1 MKFVV
6 QNPDNTEDNYEIIS
20 GAPGDMLEDET
31 IQACIC
37 RIWRQLIDKENEY
50 RASFGI
56 KYASQYVMDDPI
68 IDAIK
73 KSKEKIY
80 IVKKAENIIGMA
92 CTSNT
97 SFDNIYNISDVVI
110 LEEFRGKGI
119 GKVLLEHI
127 LEDNVPRVP
136 TLGVELEN
144 KHAVDLYRS
153 MGFVEYSM
161 KMVLAPKAE

>member
-1 MKFVV
+1 MFIFIREFTGIFHHILYKLRGLKILKFVV

-37 RIWRQLIDKENEY
+37 RIWRQLIEKENEY

-56 KYASQYVMDDPI
+56 KYASQYVMDGPI

-80 IVKKAENIIGMA
+80 IVKKA
-92 CTSNT
+92 
-97 SFDNIYNISDVVI
+97 
-110 LEEFRGKGI
+110 
-119 GKVLLEHI
+119 
-127 LEDNVPRVP
+127 
-136 TLGVELEN
+136 
-144 KHAVDLYRS
+144 
-153 MGFVEYSM
+153 
-161 KMVLAPKAE
+161 

>member
-6 QNPDNTEDNYEIIS
+6 QNPDNTEDNYEIVS
-20 GAPGDMLEDET
+20 GAPGDMLADET
-31 IQACIC
+31 ICAVVC
-37 RIWRQLIDKENEY
+37 RIWRQLIEKENEY
-50 RASFGI
+50 RAPVGI
-56 KYASQYVMDDPI
+56 KYEHQYVLDAPI

-73 KSKEKIY
+73 KSKEKVY
-80 IVKKAENIIGMA
+80 LVKKGNDIIGMA

-97 SFDNIYNISDVVI
+97 SFENIYNISDVVV

-127 LEDNVPRVP
+127 LEDNVPKVP
-136 TLGVELEN
+136 ILGVELEN